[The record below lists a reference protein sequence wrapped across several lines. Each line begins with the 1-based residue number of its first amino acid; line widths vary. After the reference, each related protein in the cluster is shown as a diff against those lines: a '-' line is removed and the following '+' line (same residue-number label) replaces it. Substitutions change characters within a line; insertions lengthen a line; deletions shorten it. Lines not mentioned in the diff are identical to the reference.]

1 MKVFG
6 IKRKPKS
13 SVEIRMS
20 GGMKLVVIREMEES
34 DLEQVIDLIC
44 EIDATS
50 EYMLYEAGERCFQPE
65 TIEKILT
72 SNTDTMFIAEENK
85 RLLGYLMAIGGKA
98 RRNRHSAYLIIGI
111 RKTERGKGIGT
122 KLFQA
127 LEKWAKTKKMHRLE
141 LTVAVRNK
149 AGLALYEKMGFEIE
163 GIKRDA
169 LLVNGEWVDEYYM
182 AKLLP
187 MQETSG

>member
-34 DLEQVIDLIC
+34 DPEQVIDLIC

>member
-65 TIEKILT
+65 TIEKIWT

-187 MQETSG
+187 MQETGG